1 MLSQLGAELK
11 ASSVWSQHLLDR
23 IEDEAAWLLCPGV
36 ADVLVGLEAFQ
47 DLETASEV
55 VDRNEIGQLRSELV
69 VILVGIAIDRRFL
82 DGAVHPLGLTIRSG
96 GGSVWLDGARC
107 HWLGRP
113 GQSDGPGTGGPAI
126 AIFGSQQSGYH
137 YRSALCAA
145 DTARRRSVLSGS
157 AR

>member
-11 ASSVWSQHLLDR
+11 ASSVWSHLLDR

-82 DGAVHPLGLTIRSG
+82 DGAVHPLGLTIRPV

-107 HWLGRP
+107 HWLGR
-113 GQSDGPGTGGPAI
+113 QSDGPGTGGPAI
-126 AIFGSQQSGYH
+126 AVFGSQQSGYH

-145 DTARRRSVLSGS
+145 GTARRRSVLSGN
-157 AR
+157 A

>member
-1 MLSQLGAELK
+1 MLSQLGAGLK

-55 VDRNEIGQLRSELV
+55 VDRNEIGQVRSELL

-82 DGAVHPLGLTIRSG
+82 DGAVHRS
-96 GGSVWLDGARC
+96 
-107 HWLGRP
+107 
-113 GQSDGPGTGGPAI
+113 T
-126 AIFGSQQSGYH
+126 
-137 YRSALCAA
+137 
-145 DTARRRSVLSGS
+145 
-157 AR
+157 